1 MKIDKLSENQAE
13 AEMASLKNW
22 GGWRIEKGE
31 LTKEFHFATYLEG
44 VRFAVLV
51 AEHAEKMNHH
61 PDLTLCWK
69 RVVFRA
75 KTHRVGGLTKLDFD
89 LAKRIE
95 ESSRWKVG

>member
-22 GGWRIEKGE
+22 GGWQIEKGE

-61 PDLTLCWK
+61 PDLTLSWK

-75 KTHRVGGLTKLDFD
+75 KTHRVGALTKLDFD

-95 ESSRWKVG
+95 ESSRWKAG